1 MIMQI
6 TSDDN
11 HIDLMCECANHTDDV
26 NKLWAFAHSDIADV
40 RYATAI
46 NIYTPL
52 EILEYLVDDS
62 DFRVRA
68 AVAQSCRLSI
78 DVCWKLAKDT
88 NATVRYMIATNVNLA
103 DILTFL
109 SDDIDDKV
117 RRAVAC
123 NLNTPIPAC
132 QKLTKDANQTVSY
145 WAWLRFTYTIY

>member
-1 MIMQI
+1 MG
-6 TSDDN
+6 TSR
-11 HIDLMCECANHTDDV
+11 
-26 NKLWAFAHSDIADV
+26 AFAHSDIADV
-40 RYATAI
+40 RY
-46 NIYTPL
+46 
-52 EILEYLVDDS
+52 
-62 DFRVRA
+62 
-68 AVAQSCRLSI
+68 
-78 DVCWKLAKDT
+78 
-88 NATVRYMIATNVNLA
+88 ATVRYMIATNVNLA